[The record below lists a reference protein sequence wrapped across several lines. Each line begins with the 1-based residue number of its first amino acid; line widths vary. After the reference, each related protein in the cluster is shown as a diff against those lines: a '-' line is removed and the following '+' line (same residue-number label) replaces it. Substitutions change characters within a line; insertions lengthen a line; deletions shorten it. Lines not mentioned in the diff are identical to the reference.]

1 MTKEEFEEYQKNR
14 EFKEG
19 NFVIFVEEL
28 NKNHLAIGEGE
39 LGEIIEI
46 VQNEKGENVHKIDFG
61 DEKQVYAR
69 RNEIKGCELTE
80 ELLLSVGFQATNVD
94 GCYQRGKVNLYD
106 AKRTD
111 KGLFKEGFWIES
123 IVGQDCDDSKRHV
136 IMLNSLQNSL
146 SECYDENL
154 ELSSLKGKRSKVHYS
169 NR

>member
-1 MTKEEFEEYQKNR
+1 MVTPLGSR
-14 EFKEG
+14 T
-19 NFVIFVEEL
+19 
-28 NKNHLAIGEGE
+28 GE
-39 LGEIIEI
+39 LGEIIKI
-46 VQNEKGENVHKIDFG
+46 LQDGKGENVYKIDFG

-94 GCYQRGKVNLYD
+94 GCYQKGKVNLYD

-123 IVGQDCDDSKRHV
+123 IVGQNCDDSKRHV

-146 SECYDENL
+146 QDYYDENL
-154 ELSSLKGKRSKVHYS
+154 ELSSLKGKRSEVHYS